1 MADDAKTLPVP
12 GVIARSAD
20 RLMDEAMKPKGG
32 YKADFTQ
39 PLGEAALAA
48 ADSVS
53 WRVFKN
59 PISLFIGGI
68 TAVLMEFAEPKVRDG
83 VWQNSTFRTDPLG
96 RLKRTGLAA
105 MVTVYGP
112 RSQAEKMIAGVTR
125 MHGRVRGVTSEGEA
139 YEAMDPVLLDWV
151 QATASYGFMEAYH
164 RFAKPLSDAERD
176 RFYAEAKPAAA
187 LYGAVGAPA
196 SVAEF
201 EALSARMAPRFVPS
215 PIATEF
221 LDVMM
226 KVPALPGIARPLQRM
241 LVRAAVDILPEPVA
255 TVLGL
260 GPRWRLGGIQR
271 RIVGL
276 AARTAN
282 RIVLKASPAVQSCR
296 RMGLADDYLYRR

>member
-1 MADDAKTLPVP
+1 MADEAKTISVP

-20 RLMDEAMKPKGG
+20 RMMDEAMRPAGG
-32 YKADFTQ
+32 YKTDFTQ
-39 PLGEAALAA
+39 PAGEAALAA

-59 PISLFIGGI
+59 PISLFVGGI

-112 RSQAEKMIAGVTR
+112 HSQAEKMIAGVTR

-164 RFAKPLSDAERD
+164 RFAKPLSAAERD

-196 SVAEF
+196 SVVEF
-201 EALSARMAPRFVPS
+201 EALMMRMTRRFVPS

-221 LDVMM
+221 LDIMM

-241 LVRAAVDILPEPVA
+241 LVRAAVDILPDQVETA
-255 TVLGL
+255 LAL
-260 GPRWRLGGIQR
+260 CPRWRLGGVQR

-282 RIVLKASPAVQSCR
+282 RIVLRTSPAVQSCR
-296 RMGLADDYLYRR
+296 RMGLPDDYLYRG